1 MALIEPDTLSARFTD
16 ARPNPDHSI
25 RSDAA
30 WPGRRIQI
38 HDLTQC
44 DGLPDDPCSIHT
56 I

>member
-38 HDLTQC
+38 HDLTNAT
-44 DGLPDDPCSIHT
+44 DFPMIPAPST
-56 I
+56 PS